1 MRIFDSIRGHF
12 ALLAKRQL
20 ETLPEGAPF
29 TIISVVSTVPREED
43 WKVVIKPA
51 SGKSNSIYVTDILRV
66 YTWLVSSKGGQWAT
80 SSEIQD
86 VVNQQ
91 CINKKSSSYI
101 MSLLST
107 FDDVESKKGRDAAI
121 RFVLHREKFG
131 KPIQ

>member
-12 ALLAKRQL
+12 ALLEKHQL
-20 ETLPEGAPF
+20 ETLPKGAPF
-29 TIISVVSTVPREED
+29 TIIEEKD
-43 WKVVIKPA
+43 WRVVIEPA

-66 YTWLVSSKGGQWAT
+66 YTWLVSFKGGQWAT
-80 SSEIQD
+80 SSEIRD